1 MTSFKKQPFDFKTQ
15 YGLGFNP
22 QDDEI
27 VVDFFCG
34 GGGAGTGLEIG
45 LGRAVNVAKNH
56 SPQAI
61 SMHTVNHPGAQHF
74 TTDVFEGDPDT
85 ECGGKA
91 VGWFHMSPDC
101 THHSQAAGGQP
112 RKREIRNLSWI
123 GLKWG
128 GKKRPRVISLE
139 NVKQILQWGRLIAK
153 RDKATG
159 RVVTLD
165 QVPHPTKKGKTTNRV
180 AAPGEQV
187 PVSNQFLVPDPKQRG
202 RTWRRF
208 VALLEGMGYVVEWK
222 VIKACD
228 FGAPTSR
235 ERLFMIARCDGQPI
249 VWPEPT
255 HAKNPVKG
263 QQKWNTAADCIDFS
277 DLGKSIFGRKKDL
290 ADATLRRVAK
300 GMKKFVIDSPAPF
313 IVPIA
318 NWSGESVQSAGEPL
332 RTITSYP
339 KGGAFSVVS
348 PVIAPATH
356 QGSDRINDPLD
367 PLPTVTCANRGELT
381 LISPVMVGAGGPV
394 YAGHPVAADQP
405 VGTIMTRSHRALAS
419 AWIVQAGHGEGSGA
433 NKRRSH
439 GVNDICGPVGTVT
452 ASGGGQ
458 SVSAA
463 VMIQAN
469 GGFNTVHAKDIRDP
483 MTTVTNTGS
492 QQQLVTATL
501 VTNTTGHA
509 PTGLDCPV
517 PTVTTGQHH
526 ALTTAHLVHL
536 RGNCDARDVGEPLHT
551 ISAGGQHH
559 GLVSAFMERAFGG
572 SIGQGLEGPAPTI
585 TAGGGGK
592 SSLVSLTLS
601 PEHEAG
607 ALRVAAF
614 LISYYGTE
622 NVSACDAPAPTITTK
637 DRLAL
642 VTVMV
647 QGTPYVIVDICLRM
661 LKPAEL
667 YKAQGFPADYIITHG
682 ADGNPFTITQ
692 QVHMCGNSV
701 SPPPMAALAR
711 ANDPWQITLQQ
722 REAA

>member
-1 MTSFKKQPFDFKTQ
+1 MSAHQKKHPFDFKTQ

-34 GGGAGTGLEIG
+34 GGGAGTGLEMG
-45 LGRAVNVAKNH
+45 LGRTVSVAKNH
-56 SPQAI
+56 SPAAI
-61 SMHTVNHPGAQHF
+61 SMHTVNHPGAKHF
-74 TTDVFEGDPDT
+74 TTDVFDGDPDT

-123 GLKWG
+123 GLKWA
-128 GKKRPRVISLE
+128 GKKEPRVISLE
-139 NVKQILQWGRLIAK
+139 NVKQILQWGRLVAK
-153 RDKATG
+153 RCKSTG
-159 RVVTLD
+159 RVVKL
-165 QVPHPTKKGKTTNRV
+165 GGGI
-180 AAPGEQV
+180 AAPGEVV
-187 PVSNQFLVPDPKQRG
+187 PVDQQFLVPDPARRG
-202 RTWRRF
+202 QTWAVF
-208 VALLEGMGYVVEWK
+208 VAELERLGYVVEWR
-222 VIKACD
+222 VIRACD

-255 HAKNPVKG
+255 HAKRPAKG
-263 QQKWNTAADCIDFS
+263 QKPWRTAAECIDFS

-290 ADATLRRVAK
+290 APATLRRVAK
-300 GMKKFVIDSPAPF
+300 GMKKFVIDNPAPF

-318 NWSGESVQSAGEPL
+318 NWSGETVQSANEPL
-332 RTITSYP
+332 RTVTSYP

-356 QGSDRINDPLD
+356 QGSDRINDPLE

-381 LISPVMVGAGGPV
+381 LISPTLIQSGYGEREGQQPRVPGIEQPLGTVVAGGV
-394 YAGHPVAADQP
+394 KH
-405 VGTIMTRSHRALAS
+405 ALA
-419 AWIVQAGHGEGSGA
+419 AAHLVKFRFDDAGKALDEPLPT
-433 NKRRSH
+433 
-439 GVNDICGPVGTVT
+439 IT
-452 ASGGGQ
+452 SGGNYQRPAGAAHAMG
-458 SVSAA
+458 VSTVFMAQ
-463 VMIQAN
+463 MN
-469 GGFNTVHAKDIRDP
+469 GGFNTTHVKGVDEP

-492 QQQLVTATL
+492 QQQLVA
-501 VTNTTGHA
+501 A
-509 PTGLDCPV
+509 S
-517 PTVTTGQHH
+517 
-526 ALTTAHLVHL
+526 LVHL
-536 RGNCDARDVGEPLHT
+536 RGNCDARDVNNPLHT

-559 GLVSAFMERAFGG
+559 GLVTAFMKREFGC
-572 SIGQGLEGPAPTI
+572 SVGQPLDEPAPTF

-592 SSLVSLTLS
+592 SSVVSLKLS
-601 PEHEAG
+601 PEHEEG

-622 NVSACDAPAPTITTK
+622 NVSGAGEPAPTITIK

-647 QGTPYVIVDICLRM
+647 KGTPYVIVDICLRM
-661 LKPAEL
+661 LKPSEL
-667 YKAQGFPADYIITHG
+667 YKAQGFPANYVITHG
-682 ADGNPFTITQ
+682 ADGKPFTKTQ

-711 ANDPWQITLQQ
+711 ANDPWRTSAQHQV
-722 REAA
+722 AA